1 MSLRHRPARRAL
13 TGVGVAVALLAGC
26 TPGDDLPAPRAAA
39 DAAREGGTLV
49 VGIGR
54 PGSVDPLD
62 AYEPNG
68 LLIARTMCDTL
79 IEIDPRDG
87 SLEPGLASSW
97 EVQDNGTQL
106 SLRIRK
112 GARFS
117 DGRKVTARDVAYS
130 LSRAASPSFA
140 GRSAEL
146 LSPIAGWP
154 ELRGEADSRD
164 PRARKELLGVRA
176 LTSDTVRVD
185 LRFPLADAIR
195 LFAHPVTAPVSRPA
209 TEADPEGGAARPV
222 CSGPYRLAQ
231 PWKAAATTIALE
243 RVPGYTGRSAVRTN
257 GGAGY
262 AARIEFVV
270 EGGPDAGAGRVHVV
284 VPPPGSTAAPAPGSE
299 RVTGPSPGIEL
310 IGLPAGTTSPFRD
323 ATVRRALSLALDRE
337 KLAAAVGSGARAPA
351 RGFVPPALPGVHRR
365 GACGERITA
374 GPDAARARGLL
385 AEAPVELNA
394 GPLRLF
400 YNDEGRNK
408 ALAEEVAAQW
418 RDSLGLQIQAAP
430 IPFEE
435 LLTAATTGS
444 GVAGP
449 FRISWSAPY
458 PSADALLAPL
468 FSGGATNQ
476 ANLGRW
482 NDPVWDRSL
491 NREARKAGD
500 EDDRRLQYQQLEDRL
515 CETMP
520 AIPLLWE
527 QAVVDVRPDAVAAP
541 DGTYIDP
548 LTGLPDLRNLWLR

>member
-1 MSLRHRPARRAL
+1 MRTGRRAAL
-13 TGVGVAVALLAGC
+13 AIVLVAVALLAAC
-26 TPGDDLPAPRAAA
+26 TPGDDLPPPAAA
-39 DAAREGGTLV
+39 AAGAREGGTLV
-49 VGIGR
+49 AGIGR

-79 IEIDPRDG
+79 VEIDPRDG
-87 SLEPGLASSW
+87 SIEPGLASSW

-106 SLRIRK
+106 SLRIRE

-140 GRSAEL
+140 GRSADL
-146 LSPIAGWP
+146 LSPIFGWP
-154 ELRGEADSRD
+154 ELRGEAESRD

-176 LTSDTVRVD
+176 LTSDTVRID

-195 LFAHPVTAPVSRPA
+195 LFAHPVTAPVSRQA
-209 TEADPEGGAARPV
+209 TESNPDLGASRPV
-222 CSGPYRLAQ
+222 CSGPYRLAR
-231 PWKAAATTIALE
+231 PWTASDTTIALE

-262 AARIEFVV
+262 AARIELVV
-270 EGGPDAGAGRVHVV
+270 AGGPEAGALPNRAQLI
-284 VPPPGSTAAPAPGSE
+284 VPPPGETVAPPPGFE
-299 RVTGPSPGIEL
+299 RVAGPAPGIEL
-310 IGLPAGTTSPFRD
+310 IGLPAGTTSPYRD

-337 KLAAAVGSGARAPA
+337 RLATSVGSGARVPA
-351 RGFVPPALPGVHRR
+351 RGFVPPALAGVHRR

-374 GPDAARARGLL
+374 GPDGARAKAML
-385 AEAPVELNA
+385 EQAPVELNT
-394 GPLRLF
+394 GTLRLF

-418 RDSLGLQIQAAP
+418 RDNLGLQIQAAP
-430 IPFEE
+430 VPFDEM
-435 LLTAATTGS
+435 LTAATS
-444 GVAGP
+444 GAGLTGP

-482 NDPVWDRSL
+482 NDPAWDRSL

-527 QAVVDVRPDAVAAP
+527 QAILDVRTGAVASP
-541 DGTYIDP
+541 GGTYLDP
-548 LTGLPDLRNLWLR
+548 LTGLPDLRNLWLP

>member
-1 MSLRHRPARRAL
+1 MRIGRRSAVVVVVIAAL
-13 TGVGVAVALLAGC
+13 VAAC
-26 TPGDDLPAPRAAA
+26 TPGDDLPPPRAAA
-39 DAAREGGTLV
+39 GGAREGGTLV

-54 PGSVDPLD
+54 PGSIDPLD

-87 SLEPGLASSW
+87 SLEPGIASSW

-140 GRSAEL
+140 GRSADL
-146 LSPIAGWP
+146 LSPIYGWP
-154 ELRGEADSRD
+154 ELRGETDSRD

-176 LTSDTVRVD
+176 LTSDTVRID
-185 LRFPLADAIR
+185 LRFPLADAVR
-195 LFAHPVTAPVSRPA
+195 LFAHPVTAPVSRQA
-209 TEADPEGGAARPV
+209 TESDPNGGAARPV
-222 CSGPYRLAQ
+222 CSGPYRLAK
-231 PWKAAATTIALE
+231 PWTAAATAIALE
-243 RVPGYTGRSAVRTN
+243 RVPGYRGRSAVRTN
-257 GGAGY
+257 GGSGY
-262 AARIEFVV
+262 AERIELVV
-270 EGGPDAGAGRVHVV
+270 AGGPEAATLASRAQLI
-284 VPPPGSTAAPAPGSE
+284 VPPPGETAAPSAGFE
-299 RVTGPSPGIEL
+299 RVTGPAPGIEL

-323 ATVRRALSLALDRE
+323 ATVRRALSLALDRDR
-337 KLAAAVGSGARAPA
+337 LAAAVGSGARVPA
-351 RGFVPPALPGVHRR
+351 RGFIPPAFPGVHRR

-374 GPDAARARGLL
+374 GADGARAMAML
-385 AEAPVELNA
+385 EQAPVELNT

-418 RDSLGLQIQAAP
+418 RDNLGLQIQAAP
-430 IPFEE
+430 VPFEE
-435 LLTAATTGS
+435 LLTTATTGS
-444 GVAGP
+444 GMTGP
-449 FRISWSAPY
+449 FRISWSAAY

-482 NDPVWDRSL
+482 NDPVWDRTL

-515 CETMP
+515 CETLP

-527 QAVVDVRPDAVAAP
+527 QAILDVRPDAVAAP
-541 DGTYIDP
+541 ARTYLDP